1 MARQKSIARCIVRG
15 VTREETSQA
24 TKRSALGRTLAA
36 FAALFALY
44 QVPLEKHKP
53 EVFTKLRQDVW
64 MIDEADYLDSFV
76 TKGKKDGAALHT
88 MGDMGYSGS
97 TFFSTK
103 NQAYL
108 VKSIPRHFEHSF
120 FREDLLHPYNDHMI
134 EHRDSALC
142 RITDLLSAS
151 HCSLGIP
158 LGLAPSHHI
167 VMENILY
174 GQDDHKEDS
183 DPDWESFDLKP
194 TSYFFPER
202 DIADGKLTSEATKS
216 RLADEFKDKI
226 VLTEVQSKDFL
237 RILERDTELLRDCNA
252 VDYSLFLVRITTK
265 DHDPFQDNSIM
276 PDESPFVPPG
286 PPSWRTGVVS
296 PDGKH
301 VFRAAILDFFWAK
314 HKMQPKLMT
323 GLVKAYNTFDRQGP
337 MSITT
342 TPEEYRNRFLQMVKE
357 MIEIRD

>member
-1 MARQKSIARCIVRG
+1 MARQKTIARCIVRG
-15 VTREETSQA
+15 ITREDRSEAS
-24 TKRSALGRTLAA
+24 KRSAIGRTLTA

-44 QVPLEKHKP
+44 Q
-53 EVFTKLRQDVW
+53 LRHDVW
-64 MIDEADYLDSFV
+64 YIEEEEYVGSFIV
-76 TKGKKDGAALHT
+76 KDKKDGSALQT
-88 MGDMGYSGS
+88 MVDMGYSGS
-97 TFFSTK
+97 TFFSTD

-120 FREDLLHPYNDHMI
+120 FREDLLGPYNDHMTKY
-134 EHRDSALC
+134 RDSALC
-142 RITDLLSAS
+142 RITDLLAAS
-151 HCSLGIP
+151 HRSIGIP

-202 DIADGKLTSEATKS
+202 DIASGKLTSEATKS
-216 RLADEFKDKI
+216 RLADEFNDKI
-226 VLTEVQSKDFL
+226 VLSGEQAADFV
-237 RILERDTELLRDCNA
+237 RILERDTELLKTCNA
-252 VDYSLFLVRITTK
+252 VDYSLFLVRVTTK

-314 HKMQPKLMT
+314 HKAHPKLMT
-323 GLVKAYNTFDRQGP
+323 GLIKAYNTVDQQGP
-337 MSITT
+337 MSVTT
-342 TPEEYRNRFLQMVKE
+342 TPEEYQNRFMQMVKE